1 MGMKIQN
8 VKNMAIGIGIMILL
22 PLLTNV
28 GTQLVIKKPSFV
40 SYTYSGDSTEHKEAR
55 DKYELE
61 NNRFATNYFY
71 IASSVGIVS
80 IIIGVIAP
88 AALGMGFV
96 LGGVFS
102 LVLGYV
108 AAWDVLSDLFK
119 FITLLVAL
127 ILLVLG
133 SFKMIKLDK

>member
-1 MGMKIQN
+1 MKIQS
-8 VKNMAIGIGIMILL
+8 VKNMAIGIGIMILV
-22 PLLTNV
+22 PLVTDV
-28 GTQLVIKKPSFV
+28 GIRLVIEKPS
-40 SYTYSGDSTEHKEAR
+40 SPYSAGSK
-55 DKYELE
+55 KYE
-61 NNRFATNYFY
+61 TNYFY

-80 IIIGVIAP
+80 IIVGVIAP

-108 AAWDVLSDLFK
+108 TAWDVISDLFK
-119 FITLLVAL
+119 FITLLIAL

-133 SFKMIKLDK
+133 SFKMIKTDT

>member
-1 MGMKIQN
+1 MKIQN
-8 VKNMAIGIGIMILL
+8 VKNMAIGIGIMILV
-22 PLLTNV
+22 PLVTDV
-28 GTQLVIKKPSFV
+28 GIRLVIKKPSFDWNAYPV
-40 SYTYSGDSTEHKEAR
+40 DSKEYKDAR

-61 NNRFATNYFY
+61 NNRYKTNYFY

-80 IIIGVIAP
+80 IIVGVIAP
-88 AALGMGFV
+88 TTLGMGFV

-102 LVLGYV
+102 LLLGYV
-108 AAWDVLSDLFK
+108 AAWNVLSDVFK
-119 FITLLVAL
+119 FITLLIAL